1 VDKRTRELERE
12 YRAVV
17 EEILE
22 LRGDDGRI
30 SAFLRAIAEPG
41 ALADSAGYSPNISY
55 EQKVELLRT
64 LDVTDRLEL
73 AVKLQRESLAELQ
86 VRKRIREDVQEG
98 AEKQQR
104 EYFLRKQ
111 MDSIRKELGDDDAS
125 VAQEYRAK
133 IDEAL
138 MPDGRLFVEVEEHPD
153 PTGTLD
159 GKTRNLEREYRA
171 VVEEI
176 LELRGDDGRVSAF
189 VRSISEPGSL
199 ADTSGYSPDLR
210 YEQKLT
216 LLQTL
221 DVAERLELALGYQ
234 RERLAEM
241 QVRKRIRDDVESG
254 AEKQQRDYFLRKQMD
269 SIRKELGEDDAS
281 VVEEYRTKIAESGMP
296 DDVREQAEKELG
308 RLERL
313 GEQTAE
319 SSVIRTYIDWLLAV
333 PWSHRSEERLDPTHA
348 REVLDTDHAG
358 LEDVKD
364 RIVEYIAV
372 KKLRQERGIT
382 EDKRSGAILTLI
394 GPPGTGKTSIG
405 ESIARATGRE
415 FVRMSL
421 GGVRDEAEI
430 RGHRR
435 TYIGA
440 LPGRLVRALR
450 DAGTMNPVIM
460 LDEVD
465 KVGAD
470 WRGDPS
476 SALLEVL
483 DPAQNHSFRDH
494 YLDVE
499 LDLSGVLF
507 IATANVADT
516 IPGPLLDRMEVIRF
530 DGYTTTEK
538 VAIAR
543 GYLWPRQLERNG
555 LRSEEVE
562 ISDEL
567 LLSVVTEYTRE
578 AGVRQLERE
587 LGTLLRKTATKIAAN
602 ESHAPVLLDLDALR
616 DALGRQKHFQESAIR
631 TAVPGVATGLAVTGT
646 GGDVLFV
653 EATAMNGKPG
663 LTLTGQLGD
672 VMKESA
678 QIALSYVRGH
688 ADELGIDPMAF
699 EERQF
704 HVHVPA
710 GAIPKDGPS
719 AGVTMVTAL
728 ASLLSGRPVRHTVG
742 MTGEVTLQGRV
753 LPIGGLKQK
762 VLAAHAAGLTE
773 VVLPERNRG
782 DLDDVP
788 KEVRDAMTF
797 HPAMT
802 VNEVL
807 AAALE
812 PAPVHSN
819 A

>member
-1 VDKRTRELERE
+1 MTRLLLVPLDDAVVFPGMSVTLAVDTAGEETVLLVPRHDQDYAGIGTVANVTDHVSLPGGARAAVLEGQHRAVAGAASTLPDGRLFVEVEEIEDPTGTTSREVRELERE

-30 SAFLRAIAEPG
+30 SQFLRSITQPG
-41 ALADSAGYSPNISY
+41 
-55 EQKVELLRT
+55 Q
-64 LDVTDRLEL
+64 
-73 AVKLQRESLAELQ
+73 
-86 VRKRIREDVQEG
+86 
-98 AEKQQR
+98 
-104 EYFLRKQ
+104 
-111 MDSIRKELGDDDAS
+111 
-125 VAQEYRAK
+125 
-133 IDEAL
+133 
-138 MPDGRLFVEVEEHPD
+138 
-153 PTGTLD
+153 
-159 GKTRNLEREYRA
+159 
-171 VVEEI
+171 
-176 LELRGDDGRVSAF
+176 
-189 VRSISEPGSL
+189 L
-199 ADTSGYSPDLR
+199 ADTSGYSPDLS
-210 YEQKLT
+210 YEQRVE
-216 LLQTL
+216 LLQTV
-221 DVAERLELALGYQ
+221 DVAARLELALKFQ
-234 RERLAEM
+234 RERLAEL

-254 AEKQQRDYFLRKQMD
+254 AEKQQRDYFLRQQMD
-269 SIRKELGEDDAS
+269 SIRKELGDDDAS
-281 VVEEYRTKIAESGMP
+281 VVEEYRTKIEESGMP
-296 DDVREQAEKELG
+296 DAVREQAEKELG
-308 RLERL
+308 RLERV
-313 GEQTAE
+313 GEQSAE
-319 SSVIRTYIDWLLAV
+319 SSVIRTYLDWVIAV
-333 PWSHRSEERLDPTHA
+333 PWSERSEERLDPDYA
-348 REVLDTDHAG
+348 REILNEDHAG

-372 KKLRQERGIT
+372 KKLRTERGIQ

-421 GGVRDEAEI
+421 GGVHDEAEI

-465 KVGAD
+465 KVGND
-470 WRGDPS
+470 WRGDPA

-483 DPAQNHSFRDH
+483 DPAQNSTFRDH

-499 LDLSGVLF
+499 LDLSNVLF
-507 IATANVADT
+507 IATGNVADT
-516 IPGPLLDRMEVIRF
+516 IPGPLLDRMEVIPF
-530 DGYTTTEK
+530 DGYTTAEK

-555 LRSEEVE
+555 LRSDEVSA
-562 ISDEL
+562 SDQL
-567 LLSVVTEYTRE
+567 LETIVTEYTRE
-578 AGVRQLERE
+578 AGVRSLERE
-587 LGTLLRKTATKIAAN
+587 IGTLLRKSATGIASG
-602 ESHAPVLLDLDALR
+602 ELTAPVELSLESVR
-616 DALGRQKHFQESAIR
+616 DALGRQKFFQESAVR
-631 TAVPGVATGLAVTGT
+631 TAVPGVATGLAVTGA
-646 GGDVLFV
+646 GGEVLFV
-653 EATAMNGKPG
+653 EATAMKSESSAGT

-688 ADELGIDPMAF
+688 TDALHITPSAF
-699 EERQF
+699 DGQSF

-719 AGVTMVTAL
+719 AGVTMVTAF

-753 LPIGGLKQK
+753 LPIGGVKQK

-782 DLDDVP
+782 DVDEVP
-788 KEVRDAMTF
+788 EEIAKAMTF
-797 HPAMT
+797 HFAMT
-802 VNEVL
+802 IDEVL
-807 AAALE
+807 SVALE
-812 PAPVHSN
+812 PAPT
-819 A
+819 AAAA

>member
-1 VDKRTRELERE
+1 MSRLLLVPMDDVVVFPGMSLTLAVDAGEDERVLLVPHHE
-12 YRAVV
+12 QEFATVGTVAEISERVRLPGGGRAVA
-17 EEILE
+17 LQG
-22 LRGDDGRI
+22 LHRGV
-30 SAFLRAIAEPG
+30 AG
-41 ALADSAGYSPNISY
+41 AA
-55 EQKVELLRT
+55 QT
-64 LDVTDRLEL
+64 L
-73 AVKLQRESLAELQ
+73 
-86 VRKRIREDVQEG
+86 
-98 AEKQQR
+98 
-104 EYFLRKQ
+104 
-111 MDSIRKELGDDDAS
+111 
-125 VAQEYRAK
+125 
-133 IDEAL
+133 
-138 MPDGRLFVEVEEHPD
+138 PDGRLYVEVEERPD
-153 PTGTLD
+153 AVPVD

-176 LELRGDDGRVSAF
+176 LELRGDDGRIAAF
-189 VRSISEPGSL
+189 VRSITEPGAL
-199 ADTSGYSPDLR
+199 ADTAGYSPDLT
-210 YEQKLT
+210 YDQKVE
-216 LLQTL
+216 LLQAV
-221 DVAERLELALGYQ
+221 DVTERLELAVKFQ

-254 AEKQQRDYFLRKQMD
+254 AEKQQRDYFLRKQME
-269 SIRKELGEDDAS
+269 SIRKELGEDEGS
-281 VVEEYRTKIAESGMP
+281 VVEEYRTKIEAAGMP
-296 DDVREQAEKELG
+296 EHVREQAEKELG
-308 RLERL
+308 RLERM
-313 GEQTAE
+313 GEQSAE
-319 SSVIRTYIDWLLAV
+319 TSVIRTYLDWLIAV
-333 PWSHRSEERLDPTHA
+333 PWSKTSDERLDPEHA
-348 REVLDTDHAG
+348 REVLDADHAG

-372 KKLRQERGIT
+372 KKLRTERGIT

-476 SALLEVL
+476 AALLEVL

-494 YLDVE
+494 YLDLE
-499 LDLSGVLF
+499 LDLSQVMF

-530 DGYTTTEK
+530 DGYTTSEK

-555 LRSEEVE
+555 LRPEEVE

-567 LLSVVTEYTRE
+567 LRTVTTEYTRE
-578 AGVRQLERE
+578 AGVRQLERD
-587 LGTLLRKTATKIAAN
+587 LGTVLRKTATRIASGAV
-602 ESHAPVLLDLDALR
+602 EAPVVVEIDAVR
-616 DALGRQKHFQESAIR
+616 DALGRQRHFQESAIR
-631 TAVPGVATGLAVTGT
+631 TAVPGVATGLAVTGA

-653 EATAMNGKPG
+653 EATSMDGKPG

-688 ADELGIDPMAF
+688 ADELSIDRHAF
-699 EERQF
+699 EEHSF

-728 ASLLSGRPVRHTVG
+728 TSLLTGRPVRHTVG

-753 LPIGGLKQK
+753 LPIGGVKQK
-762 VLAAHAAGLTE
+762 VLAAHAAGLTD

-788 KEVRDAMTF
+788 DEVRDAMKF
-797 HPAMT
+797 HFAMT
-802 VNEVL
+802 IDEVL
-807 AAALE
+807 NVALE
-812 PAPVHSN
+812 PA
-819 A
+819 AIRAAAA

>member
-1 VDKRTRELERE
+1 MSRLLLVPLDDIVVFPGMSLTLAIDVGDEERVLLVPRHDNDFAAIGTVAE
-12 YRAVV
+12 ISDRVRLPGGARAVA
-17 EEILE
+17 LQG
-22 LRGDDGRI
+22 LHRGV
-30 SAFLRAIAEPG
+30 AG
-41 ALADSAGYSPNISY
+41 AA
-55 EQKVELLRT
+55 QT
-64 LDVTDRLEL
+64 L
-73 AVKLQRESLAELQ
+73 
-86 VRKRIREDVQEG
+86 
-98 AEKQQR
+98 
-104 EYFLRKQ
+104 
-111 MDSIRKELGDDDAS
+111 
-125 VAQEYRAK
+125 
-133 IDEAL
+133 
-138 MPDGRLFVEVEEHPD
+138 PDGRLFVEVDEQPD
-153 PTGTLD
+153 PIPVD

-171 VVEEI
+171 LVEEI
-176 LELRGDDGRVSAF
+176 LEVRGDDGRISAF
-189 VRSISEPGSL
+189 LRSISEPGPL

-210 YEQKLT
+210 YEQKVN
-216 LLQTL
+216 LLQTV
-221 DVAERLELALGYQ
+221 DVTERLELALGYQ
-234 RERLAEM
+234 RERLAEL
-241 QVRKRIRDDVESG
+241 QVRKRIREDVESG
-254 AEKQQRDYFLRKQMD
+254 AEKQQREYFLRKQME
-269 SIRKELGEDDAS
+269 SIRKELDEDDAS
-281 VVEEYRTKIAESGMP
+281 VVEEYRTKIEEAGMP
-296 DDVREQAEKELG
+296 EHAREQAEKELG
-308 RLERL
+308 RLERM
-313 GEQTAE
+313 GEQSAE
-319 SSVIRTYIDWLLAV
+319 STVIRTYLDWLIAV
-333 PWSHRSEERLDPTHA
+333 PWSQNSEERLDPVHA
-348 REVLDTDHAG
+348 REVLDKDHAG

-372 KKLRQERGIT
+372 KKLRVDRGIT

-494 YLDVE
+494 YLDLE
-499 LDLSGVLF
+499 LDLSGVMF

-530 DGYTTTEK
+530 DGYTTSEK

-555 LRSEEVE
+555 LRAEEVE

-567 LLSVVTEYTRE
+567 VQTITTEYTRE
-578 AGVRQLERE
+578 AGVRQLERD
-587 LGTLLRKTATKIAAN
+587 LGTLLRKTATKIASTPAAS
-602 ESHAPVLLDLDALR
+602 EDEPATAVVLDIDAVR
-616 DALGRQKHFQESAIR
+616 DALGRQRHFQESAIR
-631 TAVPGVATGLAVTGT
+631 TAVPGVATGLAVTGA
-646 GGDVLFV
+646 GGDVLFI
-653 EATAMNGKPG
+653 EATAMPGKPG

-688 ADELGIDPMAF
+688 AAELGIDSAQF
-699 EERQF
+699 EERSF

-728 ASLLSGRPVRHTVG
+728 GSLLSGRPVRHTVG

-762 VLAAHAAGLTE
+762 VLAAHAAGLTD
-773 VVLPERNRG
+773 VILPERNRG
-782 DLDDVP
+782 DLEDVP
-788 KEVRDAMTF
+788 QEVRDAMNF
-797 HPAMT
+797 HVAMT
-802 VNEVL
+802 IDEVL
-807 AAALE
+807 AVALE
-812 PAPVHSN
+812 PAAVQPAAVQP
-819 A
+819 AAV

>member
-1 VDKRTRELERE
+1 MSVTLAVDTASEERVLLMPQHENDYAKVGTVAAVTDTVRLPGGGHAVVLEGLHRGIAGAAITEPNGRLYVDVEEQPDETGVVAGRETRELERE

-22 LRGDDGRI
+22 LMGADSRI
-30 SAFLRAIAEPG
+30 HSFLRGITEPG
-41 ALADSAGYSPNISY
+41 ALADSTGYSPDINY
-55 EQKVELLRT
+55 DQRVELLQQV
-64 LDVTDRLEL
+64 DVVDRLKL
-73 AVKLQRESLAELQ
+73 ALSFQRERLAELQ
-86 VRKRIREDVQEG
+86 IRRRIRDDVESG

-111 MDSIRKELGDDDAS
+111 MDSIR
-125 VAQEYRAK
+125 R
-133 IDEAL
+133 
-138 MPDGRLFVEVEEHPD
+138 
-153 PTGTLD
+153 
-159 GKTRNLEREYRA
+159 
-171 VVEEI
+171 
-176 LELRGDDGRVSAF
+176 
-189 VRSISEPGSL
+189 
-199 ADTSGYSPDLR
+199 
-210 YEQKLT
+210 
-216 LLQTL
+216 
-221 DVAERLELALGYQ
+221 
-234 RERLAEM
+234 
-241 QVRKRIRDDVESG
+241 
-254 AEKQQRDYFLRKQMD
+254 
-269 SIRKELGEDDAS
+269 ELGEDDAS
-281 VVEEYRTKIAESGMP
+281 VVEEYRTKIAEADMP
-296 DDVREQAEKELG
+296 DEVREQAEKELG
-308 RLERL
+308 RLERV
-313 GEQTAE
+313 GEQSGE
-319 SSVIRTYIDWLLAV
+319 SSVIRTYLDWLLAV
-333 PWSHRSEERLDPTHA
+333 PWGKRSEERLDPHHA
-348 REVLDTDHAG
+348 REVLDADHAG
-358 LEDVKD
+358 LDDVKD

-372 KKLRQERGIT
+372 KKLRQERGIS

-415 FVRMSL
+415 FIRIAL

-450 DAGTMNPVIM
+450 DAGTINPVIM

-465 KVGAD
+465 KLGAD

-499 LDLSGVLF
+499 VDLSHVMF

-530 DGYTTTEK
+530 DGYTTSEK

-543 GYLWPRQLERNG
+543 GYLWPRQLDRNG
-555 LRSEEVE
+555 LRAEEVE
-562 ISDEL
+562 VSDEL
-567 LLSVVTEYTRE
+567 LRTLVTEYTRE
-578 AGVRQLERE
+578 AGVRNLERE
-587 LGTLLRKTATKIAAN
+587 IGTVLRKTATQIASGKAQ
-602 ESHAPVLLDLDALR
+602 APVKLDMDAVR
-616 DALGRQKHFQESAIR
+616 DALGRQRVFQESAAR
-631 TAVPGVATGLAVTGT
+631 TAVPGVATGLAVTGA

-653 EATAMNGKPG
+653 EATEMPGKPG

-688 ADELGIDPMAF
+688 TDDLHIDRSHF
-699 EERQF
+699 EDQSF

-728 ASLLSGRPVRHTVG
+728 TSLLTGRPVRHTVG

-753 LPIGGLKQK
+753 LPIGGVKQK
-762 VLAAHAAGLTE
+762 VLAAHAAGLTD
-773 VVLPERNRG
+773 VILPERNRG
-782 DLDDVP
+782 DIDDVP
-788 KEVRDAMTF
+788 EEVREAMRFHFAMTID
-797 HPAMT
+797 
-802 VNEVL
+802 EVL
-807 AAALE
+807 AVALE
-812 PAPVHSN
+812 PARIGGPS
-819 A
+819 APIQS